1 VSVEKRQTDAGGN
14 RIGSIGRATRHEAK
28 QAAEAT
34 PVAGLTEKI
43 PIALSFAGR
52 LRPESRGPDSK

>member
-1 VSVEKRQTDAGGN
+1 VEKRQTEAGG
-14 RIGSIGRATRHEAK
+14 IESAASAEPSRHEAK

-52 LRPESRGPDSK
+52 FRPEVQCSRQQIV